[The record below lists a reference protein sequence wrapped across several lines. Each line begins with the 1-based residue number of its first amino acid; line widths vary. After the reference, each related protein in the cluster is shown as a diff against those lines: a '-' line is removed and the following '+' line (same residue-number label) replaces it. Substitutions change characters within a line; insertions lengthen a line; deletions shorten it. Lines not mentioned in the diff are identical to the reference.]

1 VGVQISPPAPIFTY
15 SMAAYKSIACHLT
28 SENSGKLESLIQ
40 NPKSKIQN
48 RPISARRGLLENQVK
63 EHDQKDEE

>member
-1 VGVQISPPAPIFTY
+1 
-15 SMAAYKSIACHLT
+15 MAAYKSIACHLT

>member
-40 NPKSKIQN
+40 N
-48 RPISARRGLLENQVK
+48 RPISARRGLLEKQAK
-63 EHDQKDEE
+63 EHGQKDEEYR